1 MNTINERISECIKK
15 SGLTKT
21 AFGKRIG
28 VSQSFV
34 SQICSGASSPS
45 SGTIKNICREFNIS
59 EDWLLTGEGEPFLP
73 QSKEDVLRN
82 TVEHLMPDES
92 ADFKRRLVVA
102 LSQLKPEQWDAL
114 EAVALELMKNPAA
127 PAYAPTHIPTIE
139 GDARAETAKVAK
151 PGEHPLT
158 IDEQVELYRQQL
170 LLEEEQA
177 KQASSAKESD
187 AV

>member
-34 SQICSGASSPS
+34 SQMCSGTSYPS
-45 SGTIKNICREFNIS
+45 AGTIKNICREFNIS

-73 QSKEDVLRN
+73 QSREDVLRD

-92 ADFKRRLVVA
+92 ADFKHRLVVA
-102 LSQLKPEQWDAL
+102 LSRLRPEQWDAL
-114 EAVALELMKNPAA
+114 EAIALSLMNEPTPPAKLYVA
-127 PAYAPTHIPTIE
+127 
-139 GDARAETAKVAK
+139 ARDGFRMETEAD
-151 PGEHPLT
+151 GEITLP
-158 IDEQVELYRQQL
+158 E
-170 LLEEEQA
+170 
-177 KQASSAKESD
+177 ESD
-187 AV
+187 DMPQ